1 MQTENAMTDL
11 QPETETKTETETETD
26 TETET
31 RSTKPPTLN
40 SYEKMVYSPERQQ
53 HILYWRDYVNFEGK
67 MKKRYDLYPNQ
78 FYRVITKK
86 YNPNLKELETYY
98 EKDESGR
105 YMEYKDIQDD
115 IRQSSR

>member
-1 MQTENAMTDL
+1 
-11 QPETETKTETETETD
+11 
-26 TETET
+26 
-31 RSTKPPTLN
+31 
-40 SYEKMVYSPERQQ
+40 
-53 HILYWRDYVNFEGK
+53 

-78 FYRVITKK
+78 LYRVITKK

-105 YMEYKDIQDD
+105 YVEYKDIQDD